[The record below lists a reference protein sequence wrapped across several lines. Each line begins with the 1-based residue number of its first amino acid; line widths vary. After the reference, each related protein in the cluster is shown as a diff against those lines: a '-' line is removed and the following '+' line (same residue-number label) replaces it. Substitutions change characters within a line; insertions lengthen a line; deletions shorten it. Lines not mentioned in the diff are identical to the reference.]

1 MYIVEAAKNPIIIKE
16 STLKIN
22 NNTDLDDDTITKI
35 FNKEYNNIIKETEK
49 YIDKQYDL
57 MYDKDNPAPMSLKN
71 CKKFISEKIYNV
83 EASTI
88 NSPKYG
94 DIIYFDIW
102 IDMSKAFAGHVIFCD
117 YFVQLSTHK
126 YIKSEFGMHG

>member
-1 MYIVEAAKNPIIIKE
+1 MYIVEAAKNPIKMK

-22 NNTDLDDDTITKI
+22 NNTDLDDETITKI
-35 FNKEYNNIIKETEK
+35 FNKEYKNIIKETEK
-49 YIDKQYDL
+49 YIDEQYKL
-57 MYDKDNPAPMSLKN
+57 TYDDKNSASISLED
-71 CKKFISEKIYNV
+71 CKKSIPEKIYHV
-83 EASTI
+83 EADTI

-94 DIIYFDIW
+94 DLIYFDIW

-117 YFVQLSTHK
+117 YFVKLNNHK